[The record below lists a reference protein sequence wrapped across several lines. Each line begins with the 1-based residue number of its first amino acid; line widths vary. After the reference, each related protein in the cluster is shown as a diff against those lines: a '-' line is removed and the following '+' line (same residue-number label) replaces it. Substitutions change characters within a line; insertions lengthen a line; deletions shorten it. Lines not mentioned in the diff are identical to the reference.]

1 MREDYL
7 QIVQKAF
14 GEYSD
19 FSLIEISAED
29 TWISADFTYQGSPL
43 TLYVLEPGNTYLR
56 NIMVCIDNRVADD
69 LRIPAHYMR
78 YGDKN
83 KRSALCL
90 LDKEQHV
97 LSAYSLSE
105 LIDLYLGQTRS
116 LLSLPLRQKEAE
128 YLKEFEFYWDAAC
141 ERTGGTD
148 DRAEVYLPASETAA
162 LLNCW
167 YTRDREKGKYVLFP
181 ESVTFNS
188 CNMPQGS
195 KSTAIYIPIE
205 FPGGIIPP
213 QGNIP
218 WNSHEL
224 LDIVCN
230 QTKDRISTES
240 YAFLKDLQID
250 NYQKVVVFSFSQPE
264 SVTMTV
270 TGILSFDNN
279 KKKNL
284 ISKIQEDFKSFRPIK
299 SSRMDLKY
307 LQERV
312 GQAHAVLPPIL
323 LIGCGSVGSY
333 ILPELVNLG
342 ALNIGISDPDEFA
355 SGNALRHYL
364 GPHSHGCFKTTKM
377 KLFMEYENPL
387 VSVEVIPNILDMND
401 GDLAATLSKYR
412 VVIIAVGSTDLQ
424 RKFNYHF
431 SKTSS
436 SSWFLYNW
444 LDAAGK
450 GSHALAMRYSQKG
463 CFNCLFFDNGEKIS
477 KNKVSYADGTE
488 RTIGN
493 GCGGSFSPYGNNVL
507 IRNSSLVI
515 SVLQGI
521 LNGSVTQNTI
531 ASIRNDFSSLE
542 SSITIAPVIKTDFA
556 EERCDICGHI

>member
-14 GEYSD
+14 SEYSD
-19 FSLIEISAED
+19 FSLTEISAEE
-29 TWISADFTYQGSPL
+29 TLISADFTYQESPL

-83 KRSALCL
+83 KRSVLCL

-116 LLSLPLRQKEAE
+116 LLSLPLREKEAE
-128 YLKEFEFYWDAAC
+128 YLKEFEFYWDVAC
-141 ERTGGTD
+141 ERTGSTD
-148 DRAEVYLPASETAA
+148 DQAEVYLPASETAA

-167 YTRDREKGKYVLFP
+167 YTRDCEKGKYVLFP

-195 KSTAIYIPIE
+195 KFTAIYIPIE
-205 FPGGIIPP
+205 FPSGIIPP
-213 QGNIP
+213 QCNIP

-240 YAFLKDLQID
+240 YAFLKGLQID

-279 KKKNL
+279 KKKNV

-355 SGNALRHYL
+355 SGNSLRHYL
-364 GPHSHGCFKTTKM
+364 GPHSHGRFKVAQM
-377 KLFMEYENPL
+377 KFFMEYENPL
-387 VSVEVIPNILDMND
+387 VSVEVVPNILDMND
-401 GDLAATLSKYR
+401 GDLAATLSKYK
-412 VVIIAVGSTDLQ
+412 VVIIAVGGTDLQ
-424 RKFNYHF
+424 REFNYHF
-431 SKTSS
+431 SRISP

-488 RTIGN
+488 RIIGN

-542 SSITIAPVIKTDFA
+542 SSITIAPVIKTNFA